1 MRQKTY
7 SDKQREAQQQKKQ
20 EEDWARKHS
29 QADAEK
35 VEETEKK
42 ENKIQQPERRSA

>member
-7 SDKQREAQQQKKQ
+7 SDKQRELQQQKKQ
-20 EEDWARKHS
+20 EEEWARKHP

-35 VEETEKK
+35 AEETEKK